1 VRAAT
6 GGASLPS
13 PIMRGAEG
21 EVPCQFYVSFPQRK
35 VFPQGERDGILGLK

>member
-21 EVPCQFYVSFPQRK
+21 EVPCQFYVSSHREKYFPK
-35 VFPQGERDGILGLK
+35 AKEMGFLD